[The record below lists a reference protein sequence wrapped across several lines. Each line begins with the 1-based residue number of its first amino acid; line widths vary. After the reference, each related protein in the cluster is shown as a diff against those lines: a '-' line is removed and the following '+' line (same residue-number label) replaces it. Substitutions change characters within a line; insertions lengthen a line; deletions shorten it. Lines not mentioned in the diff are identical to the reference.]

1 MEDKIELVQI
11 GKDERSQELRYKFI
25 IAINGEKWKEKYI
38 IRCKV
43 DGIEPLEQGMLSDY
57 EYFKQTYPDY
67 QNTENNTHYF
77 LVVNGEPVTKVVL
90 RKDLLDLVDITF
102 STPPIYS
109 RKGYA
114 TKSVELVEKLL
125 FSEESKEN
133 VKGLKLIDLFLT
145 GNATSKIAQKLG
157 FVQVENDTFI
167 KYNPKY
173 QQIIE
178 TIGNEKKE
186 GEIK

>member
-1 MEDKIELVQI
+1 MEDKIELVKI
-11 GKDERSQELRYKFI
+11 VKDERSQELRYKFI
-25 IAINGEKWKEKYI
+25 IAINGEKWKEKYK
-38 IRCKV
+38 IRCKI

-102 STPPIYS
+102 STPTIYS

-114 TKSVELVEKLL
+114 TKSVELIEQLL
-125 FSEESKEN
+125 FSKEN
-133 VKGLKLIDLFLT
+133 VRGLKLIDLFST
-145 GNATSKIAQKLG
+145 KNATSKIAEKLG
-157 FVQVENDTFI
+157 FVQERENTFI
-167 KYNPKY
+167 KYNSRYQPKK
-173 QQIIE
+173 
-178 TIGNEKKE
+178 TIDFEKKE
-186 GEIK
+186 GETK

>member
-1 MEDKIELVQI
+1 MEDKIELVKI

-25 IAINGEKWKEKYI
+25 IAINGEKWKEKYK
-38 IRCKV
+38 IRCKI

-102 STPPIYS
+102 STPTIYS

-114 TKSVELVEKLL
+114 TKSVELIEKLL
-125 FSEESKEN
+125 FSKEN
-133 VKGLKLIDLFLT
+133 VRGLKFIDLFST
-145 GNATSKIAQKLG
+145 ENATSKIAKKLG
-157 FVQVENDTFI
+157 FVQVEYNTFI
-167 KYNPKY
+167 KYNPRY
-173 QQIIE
+173 QPE
-178 TIGNEKKE
+178 KTIDFEEKE